1 MQIKVLSLG
10 DEYSASAQRYLAK
23 IAKCDEVE
31 IVLGN
36 LMMPDATLEKHCAA
50 VRDDLPAYRFVYTPE
65 GSVRL
70 NTIEACAPSKAFE
83 WIDWDYITLQQGVSL
98 SGDASSFCPYAG
110 ELVFLLRQHCPDA
123 LPVLNETWAFEQDC
137 REEAFA
143 FYHSDSDIMANMIHN
158 ACLNAAEKAD
168 IHIMFPLVEA
178 FRTAKRNLND
188 ASLTSDGCHGN
199 RLGDFLAGA
208 VWYEILTGNDMS
220 KNAYRLPFVPT
231 EQVEI
236 LKRTAHEVASQYS
249 LKKTR

>member
-10 DEYSASAQRYLAK
+10 DAYSAGAQRYLAK
-23 IAKCDEVE
+23 IAKCDGVE
-31 IVLGN
+31 ITLGN

-50 VRDDLPAYRFVYTPE
+50 VRDDLPAYRFDYTPE

-70 NTIEACAPSKAFE
+70 NTIESCLPSRAFA
-83 WIDWDYITLQQGVSL
+83 WLDWDYITMQQSAEL
-98 SGDASSFCPYAG
+98 AGDAASFLPYAG
-110 ELVFLLRQHCPDA
+110 ELAFLMKQRCPDA
-123 LPVLNETWAFEQDC
+123 LPVLNETWAFEPDC

-143 FYHSDSDIMANMIHN
+143 RYHRDPDIMANMIHN
-158 ACLNAAEKAD
+158 ACLNAAENAD
-168 IHIMFPLVEA
+168 IHIVFPLVEA
-178 FRTAKRNLND
+178 FRAAKSNLPD
-188 ASLTSDGCHGN
+188 TPLTVDGCHGN

-231 EQVEI
+231 EQVDL
-236 LKRTAHEVASQYS
+236 LKKTAHEVASQYS